1 MKYLLDTNIC
11 IEWLNGRDRALARK
25 VGATAP
31 SDIGSCSVVR
41 AELLFGARASQR
53 PAENLRRVE
62 AFWRH
67 LVSLPFD
74 DAAADQAGEIR
85 AQLTSMGK
93 PIGPNDL
100 LISAVAR
107 SRGLIVVTRND
118 REFSRVLGLAVE
130 VW

>member
-1 MKYLLDTNIC
+1 MPRN
-11 IEWLNGRDRALARK
+11 
-25 VGATAP
+25 
-31 SDIGSCSVVR
+31 IGSCSVVR

-74 DAAADQAGEIR
+74 DEAADHAGEIR
-85 AQLTSMGK
+85 GRLKSLGK